1 MFEKQANTIRFL
13 CVDMVENA
21 HSGHPGAPMGLAEV
35 MVGLMQT
42 LKHNPKDP
50 SWLNRDRLVFS
61 GGHASSL
68 AYAFLY
74 LSGYDVS
81 MDDLKNFRKLGS
93 KTPGHPELSTPGIE
107 IATGPL
113 GQGVANAVGL
123 AMAAKSAQN
132 LLGDEIINHK
142 IYCLCGDGDLQ
153 EGISYEA
160 CALAG
165 KHSLDN
171 LVLIYDSNDITIEGN
186 TCIAWSEDIK
196 ARFEA
201 AGWEVA
207 RINGHDIDEIEFALK
222 NAEHK
227 ERPYLIIARTTI
239 AKGAL
244 ELEGSHKAHGA
255 PLGADLLARAKEA
268 AKLDKTSSF
277 VVEDDVLF
285 AFRTALEL
293 GDLAQ
298 AKWQESLN
306 NLNDEKKSLL
316 NALLKPDFTK
326 ISWPDFKG
334 AKMATRDS
342 NHKLLNAISAAL
354 PGFLGG
360 SADLAPS
367 NKTELSLAGDYPH
380 GKNLH
385 FGIREHAMGAICN
398 AYARYGL
405 FLPFCATF
413 FVFSDYL
420 KPALRMAAIMSLKN
434 YFIFTHDSIGV
445 GEDGPT
451 HQPIEHLSALRALPN
466 FYTFRPAS
474 AYENTLCWQE
484 ALKLNAPCAFV
495 LSRQNLEALNESV
508 FGEISKGVYLLKESK
523 NAQITLVASGSEV
536 AVCIK
541 AAQILEQNGISV
553 NVASA
558 PCFELIANAP
568 KQYLERVFAG
578 KVLAIEAASALEW
591 YKYADC
597 VLGMDSF
604 GESGDA
610 NELFRHFGFSAEN
623 IANKASDL
631 IK

>member
-1 MFEKQANTIRFL
+1 MFKKQANTIRFL
-13 CVDMVENA
+13 CADMIENA
-21 HSGHPGAPMGLAEV
+21 NSGHPGAPMGMAEI
-35 MVGLMQT
+35 MTGLMKI

-50 SWLNRDRLVFS
+50 NWLNRDRLVFS

-81 MDDLKNFRKLGS
+81 LDDLKNFRKFGS

-132 LLGDEIINHK
+132 LLGDKIINHK

-165 KHSLDN
+165 RHSLDN
-171 LVLIYDSNDITIEGN
+171 LVLIYDSNNITIEGD
-186 TCIAWSEDIK
+186 TSIAWSEDIK
-196 ARFEA
+196 ARFQA
-201 AGWEVA
+201 ASWEVEQ
-207 RINGHDIDEIEFALK
+207 INGHNENEIELALK
-222 NAEHK
+222 NASQK
-227 ERPYLIIARTTI
+227 KRPYLIIAHTKI

-255 PLGADLLARAKEA
+255 PLGADVLARAKA
-268 AKLDKTSSF
+268 AANIQGSF
-277 VVEDDVLF
+277 VVEQDTLF

-298 AKWQESLN
+298 AKWQESVN
-306 NLNDEKKSLL
+306 NLNDEKKALL
-316 NALLKPDFTK
+316 NALIKPDFSK

-334 AKMATRDS
+334 VSSASRDS
-342 NHKLLNAISAAL
+342 NHKILNAISAAL

-367 NKTELSLAGDYPH
+367 NKTELLLAKDYPT

-451 HQPIEHLSALRALPN
+451 HQPIEQLSTLRALPN

-474 AYENTLCWQE
+474 AHENTICWQE

-508 FGEISKGVYLLKESK
+508 FGEISNGVYLLKEGQ
-523 NAQITLVASGSEV
+523 NAKITLVASGSEV
-536 AVCIK
+536 AICLK
-541 AAQILEQNGISV
+541 AAKILEQDNISV

-558 PCFELIANAP
+558 PCFELIADAP
-568 KQYLERVFAG
+568 KDYLKRVFAG
-578 KVLAIEAASALEW
+578 KVLAVEAARALEW
-591 YKYADC
+591 YKYANS

-610 NELFRHFGFSAEN
+610 NELFKHFGFSAEN
-623 IANKASDL
+623 IAARAKEL
-631 IK
+631 LK

>member
-13 CVDMVENA
+13 CADMVENA
-21 HSGHPGAPMGLAEV
+21 HSGHPGAPMGMAEI
-35 MVGLMQT
+35 MTGLMKI

-81 MDDLKNFRKLGS
+81 LEDLKNFRKFGS

-132 LLGDEIINHK
+132 LLDDKIINHK

-165 KHSLDN
+165 RHSLDN
-171 LVLIYDSNDITIEGN
+171 LVLIYDSNNITIEGD
-186 TCIAWSEDIK
+186 TSIAWSEDIK
-196 ARFEA
+196 ARFQA
-201 AGWEVA
+201 ASWEVEQ
-207 RINGHDIDEIEFALK
+207 INGHNENEIELALK
-222 NAEHK
+222 NASQK
-227 ERPYLIIARTTI
+227 KRPYLIIAHTKI

-255 PLGADLLARAKEA
+255 PLGADVLARAKA
-268 AKLDKTSSF
+268 AANIQGSF
-277 VVEDDVLF
+277 VVEQDALF

-298 AKWQESLN
+298 AKWQESVN
-306 NLNDEKKSLL
+306 NLNDEKKALL
-316 NALLKPDFTK
+316 NALIKPDFSK

-334 AKMATRDS
+334 VISASRDS
-342 NHKLLNAISAAL
+342 NHKILNAISAAL

-367 NKTELSLAGDYPH
+367 NKTELLLAKDYPT

-451 HQPIEHLSALRALPN
+451 HQPIEQLSTLRALPN

-474 AYENTLCWQE
+474 AHENTICWQE

-508 FGEISKGVYLLKESK
+508 FGEISNGVYLLKESQ
-523 NAQITLVASGSEV
+523 NAKITLVASGSEV
-536 AVCIK
+536 ALCLK
-541 AAQILEQNGISV
+541 AAKILEQDGISV

-568 KQYLERVFAG
+568 KDYLERVFAG
-578 KVLAIEAASALEW
+578 KVLAVEAARALEW
-591 YKYADC
+591 YKYADS

-610 NELFRHFGFSAEN
+610 NELFKHFGFSAEN
-623 IANKASDL
+623 IAARAKEL
-631 IK
+631 LK

>member
-1 MFEKQANTIRFL
+1 MFKKQANTIRFL
-13 CVDMVENA
+13 CADMVQAAN
-21 HSGHPGAPMGLAEV
+21 SGHPGAPMGLAEI
-35 MVGLMQT
+35 MTALMRV
-42 LKHNPKDP
+42 LRHNPKDP

-68 AYAFLY
+68 AYAFLH

-81 MDDLKNFRKLGS
+81 MDDLKSFRKLGS
-93 KTPGHPELSTPGIE
+93 KTPGHPEIFTPGIE

-123 AMAAKSAQN
+123 AMAAKSAQG
-132 LLGDEIINHK
+132 LLGSEIINHK
-142 IYCLCGDGDLQ
+142 VYCLCGDGDLE

-171 LVLIYDSNDITIEGN
+171 LVLIYDSNNITIEGD
-186 TCIAWSEDIK
+186 TSIAWGEDVK
-196 ARFEA
+196 GRFEA
-201 AGWEVA
+201 AGWDVA
-207 RINGHDIDEIEFALK
+207 RINGHNKDEIEFALQT
-222 NAEHK
+222 AQHK
-227 ERPYLIIARTTI
+227 ERPYLIIANTTI

-255 PLGADLLARAKEA
+255 PLGADLLARAKSA
-268 AKLDKTSSF
+268 AGLDGTQSF
-277 VVEDDVLF
+277 VIDKDVLF
-285 AFRTALEL
+285 AFRAALEL

-298 AKWQESLN
+298 AKWQESVN
-306 NLNDEKKSLL
+306 NLNDEKKVLL
-316 NALLKPDFTK
+316 NSLLKPDFSA
-326 ISWPDFKG
+326 ISWPDFNG

-367 NKTELSLAGDYPH
+367 NKTELINAGDFPS

-420 KPALRMAAIMSLKN
+420 KPSLRMAAIMSLKN
-434 YFIFTHDSIGV
+434 YFVFTHDSIGV

-466 FYTFRPAS
+466 FYTFRPAD
-474 AYENTLCWQE
+474 ANENALCWQE

-495 LSRQNLEALNESV
+495 LSRQGLEPLNDGV
-508 FGEISKGVYLLKESK
+508 FGEIGKGVYLLKEAK
-523 NAQITLVASGSEV
+523 NARITLVASGSEV
-536 AVCIK
+536 ALCLK
-541 AAQILEQNGISV
+541 AAQILEQKGISV

-558 PCFELIANAP
+558 PCFDLIANADES
-568 KQYLERVFAG
+568 YLKRVFAG
-578 KVLAIEAASALEW
+578 KVLAVEAASALEW
-591 YKYADC
+591 HKYAHA
-597 VLGMDSF
+597 VLAMSSF
-604 GESGDA
+604 GQSGDA
-610 NELFRHFGFSAEN
+610 NELFKHFGFSPEN
-623 IANKASDL
+623 IANKAL
-631 IK
+631 ELL

>member
-1 MFEKQANTIRFL
+1 MFKKQANTIRFL
-13 CVDMVENA
+13 CADMIENA
-21 HSGHPGAPMGLAEV
+21 NSGHPGAPMGMAEI
-35 MVGLMQT
+35 MTGLMKI

-50 SWLNRDRLVFS
+50 NWLNRDRLVFS

-81 MDDLKNFRKLGS
+81 LEDLKNFRKFGS
-93 KTPGHPELSTPGIE
+93 KTPGHPELITPGIE

-171 LVLIYDSNDITIEGN
+171 LILIYDSNNITIEGD
-186 TCIAWSEDIK
+186 TSIAWSEDIK
-196 ARFEA
+196 ARFQA
-201 AGWEVA
+201 ASWDVEQ
-207 RINGHDIDEIEFALK
+207 INGHNENEIELALK
-222 NAEHK
+222 NASQK
-227 ERPYLIIARTTI
+227 KRPYLIIAHTKI

-255 PLGADLLARAKEA
+255 PLGTDVLARAKA
-268 AKLDKTSSF
+268 AANIQGSF
-277 VVEDDVLF
+277 IVEQDALF

-298 AKWQESLN
+298 AKWQESVN
-306 NLNDEKKSLL
+306 NLNDEKKALL
-316 NALLKPDFTK
+316 NALIKPDFSK

-334 AKMATRDS
+334 VKAASRDS
-342 NHKLLNAISAAL
+342 NHKILNAISAAL

-367 NKTELSLAGDYPH
+367 NKTELILAGDYPT

-451 HQPIEHLSALRALPN
+451 HQPIEQLSTLRALPN

-474 AYENTLCWQE
+474 AHENTICWQE

-508 FGEISKGVYLLKESK
+508 FGEISNGVYLLKESQ
-523 NAQITLVASGSEV
+523 NAKITLVASGSEV
-536 AVCIK
+536 AICLK
-541 AAQILEQNGISV
+541 AAKILEQDNISV

-568 KQYLERVFAG
+568 KDYLKRVFAG
-578 KVLAIEAASALEW
+578 KVLAVEAARALEW
-591 YKYADC
+591 YKYANS

-610 NELFRHFGFSAEN
+610 NELFKHFGFSAEN
-623 IANKASDL
+623 IATRAKEL
-631 IK
+631 LK

>member
-13 CVDMVENA
+13 CADMVENA

-35 MVGLMQT
+35 MVGLMQA

-380 GKNLH
+380 AK
-385 FGIREHAMGAICN
+385 M
-398 AYARYGL
+398 
-405 FLPFCATF
+405 
-413 FVFSDYL
+413 
-420 KPALRMAAIMSLKN
+420 
-434 YFIFTHDSIGV
+434 
-445 GEDGPT
+445 
-451 HQPIEHLSALRALPN
+451 
-466 FYTFRPAS
+466 
-474 AYENTLCWQE
+474 
-484 ALKLNAPCAFV
+484 
-495 LSRQNLEALNESV
+495 
-508 FGEISKGVYLLKESK
+508 
-523 NAQITLVASGSEV
+523 
-536 AVCIK
+536 
-541 AAQILEQNGISV
+541 
-553 NVASA
+553 
-558 PCFELIANAP
+558 
-568 KQYLERVFAG
+568 
-578 KVLAIEAASALEW
+578 
-591 YKYADC
+591 
-597 VLGMDSF
+597 
-604 GESGDA
+604 
-610 NELFRHFGFSAEN
+610 
-623 IANKASDL
+623 
-631 IK
+631 

>member
-1 MFEKQANTIRFL
+1 MFKKQANTIRFL
-13 CVDMVENA
+13 CADMVENA
-21 HSGHPGAPMGLAEV
+21 NSGHPGAPMGMAEI
-35 MVGLMQT
+35 MTGLMKI

-50 SWLNRDRLVFS
+50 NWLNRDRLVFS

-81 MDDLKNFRKLGS
+81 LEDLKNFRKFGS
-93 KTPGHPELSTPGIE
+93 KTPGHPELITPGIE

-171 LVLIYDSNDITIEGN
+171 LILIYDSNNITIEGD
-186 TCIAWSEDIK
+186 TSIAWSEDIK
-196 ARFEA
+196 ARFQA
-201 AGWEVA
+201 ASWDVEQ
-207 RINGHDIDEIEFALK
+207 INGHNENEIELALK
-222 NAEHK
+222 NASQK
-227 ERPYLIIARTTI
+227 KRPYLIIAHTKI

-255 PLGADLLARAKEA
+255 PLGADVLARAKA
-268 AKLDKTSSF
+268 AANIQSSF
-277 VVEDDVLF
+277 MVEQDALF

-298 AKWQESLN
+298 AKWQESVN
-306 NLNDEKKSLL
+306 NLNDEKKALL
-316 NALLKPDFTK
+316 NALIKPDFSK

-334 AKMATRDS
+334 VKAASRDS
-342 NHKLLNAISAAL
+342 NHKILNAISAAL

-367 NKTELSLAGDYPH
+367 NKTELILAGDYPS

-451 HQPIEHLSALRALPN
+451 HQPIEQLSTLRALPN

-474 AYENTLCWQE
+474 AHENTICWQE

-508 FGEISKGVYLLKESK
+508 FGEISNGVYLLKESQ
-523 NAQITLVASGSEV
+523 NAKITLVASGSEV
-536 AVCIK
+536 AICLK
-541 AAQILEQNGISV
+541 AAKILAQDNISV

-568 KQYLERVFAG
+568 KDYLKRVFAG
-578 KVLAIEAASALEW
+578 KVLAVEAARALEW
-591 YKYADC
+591 YKYANG

-604 GESGDA
+604 GESGNA
-610 NELFRHFGFSAEN
+610 NELFKHFGFSAEN
-623 IANKASDL
+623 IAARAKEL
-631 IK
+631 LK

>member
-1 MFEKQANTIRFL
+1 MFKKQANTIRFL
-13 CVDMVENA
+13 CADMIENA
-21 HSGHPGAPMGLAEV
+21 NSGHPGAPMGMAEI
-35 MVGLMQT
+35 MTGLMKI

-50 SWLNRDRLVFS
+50 NWLNRDRLVFS

-81 MDDLKNFRKLGS
+81 LEDLKNFRKFGS
-93 KTPGHPELSTPGIE
+93 KTPGHPELITPGIE

-171 LVLIYDSNDITIEGN
+171 LILIYDSNNITIEGD
-186 TCIAWSEDIK
+186 TSIAWSEDIK
-196 ARFEA
+196 ARFQA
-201 AGWEVA
+201 ASWDVEQ
-207 RINGHDIDEIEFALK
+207 INGHNENEIELALK
-222 NAEHK
+222 NASQK
-227 ERPYLIIARTTI
+227 KRPYLIIAHTKI

-255 PLGADLLARAKEA
+255 PLGTDVLARAKA
-268 AKLDKTSSF
+268 AANIQGSF
-277 VVEDDVLF
+277 IVEQDALF

-298 AKWQESLN
+298 AKWQESVN
-306 NLNDEKKSLL
+306 NLNDEKKVLL
-316 NALLKPDFTK
+316 NALIKPDFSK

-334 AKMATRDS
+334 VKAASRDS
-342 NHKLLNAISAAL
+342 NHKILNAISAAL

-367 NKTELSLAGDYPH
+367 NKTELILAGDYPT

-451 HQPIEHLSALRALPN
+451 HQPIEQLSTLRALPN

-474 AYENTLCWQE
+474 AHENTICWQE

-508 FGEISKGVYLLKESK
+508 FGEISNGVYLLKESQ
-523 NAQITLVASGSEV
+523 NAKITLVASGSEV
-536 AVCIK
+536 AICLK
-541 AAQILEQNGISV
+541 AAKILEQDNISV

-558 PCFELIANAP
+558 PCFELIADAP
-568 KQYLERVFAG
+568 KDYLKRVFAG
-578 KVLAIEAASALEW
+578 KVLAVEAARALEW
-591 YKYADC
+591 YKYANS

-610 NELFRHFGFSAEN
+610 NELFKHFGFSAEN
-623 IANKASDL
+623 IAARAKEL
-631 IK
+631 LK